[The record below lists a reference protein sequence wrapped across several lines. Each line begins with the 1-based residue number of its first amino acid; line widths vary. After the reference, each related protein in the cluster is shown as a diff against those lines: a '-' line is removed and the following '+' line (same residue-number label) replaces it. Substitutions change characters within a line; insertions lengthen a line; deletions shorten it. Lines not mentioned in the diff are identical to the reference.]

1 MSIRTDTTPHVGSG
15 TCHPRPKRR
24 LVVLTSHL
32 VYYYSRYYKF
42 DEDGHDNTGAPPL
55 SRDRIRPTWASAAK
69 RNTRRQSEPAGTYSL
84 VSLFSLLSSSSHSSS
99 FWSSCLPR
107 SAAMNWAGP
116 DVTNPGGDRNAGL
129 DGGCK
134 GCVFCCF
141 FSLVCLLS
149 SVLLPSLLFF
159 FYNDLFLRG
168 VQQIV

>member
-1 MSIRTDTTPHVGSG
+1 MSALARATPGLNGSWWFSLHTFSSRLLLQLDITSSTKMGTTTPV
-15 TCHPRPKRR
+15 
-24 LVVLTSHL
+24 
-32 VYYYSRYYKF
+32 
-42 DEDGHDNTGAPPL
+42 PPL
-55 SRDRIRPTWASAAK
+55 SRDMIRSTWAPAAK
-69 RNTRRQSEPAGTYSL
+69 RNTRGQSEPAGTYSL

-129 DGGCK
+129 DGGGK

-159 FYNDLFLRG
+159 YYNDLFLRG
-168 VQQIV
+168 VQNIV